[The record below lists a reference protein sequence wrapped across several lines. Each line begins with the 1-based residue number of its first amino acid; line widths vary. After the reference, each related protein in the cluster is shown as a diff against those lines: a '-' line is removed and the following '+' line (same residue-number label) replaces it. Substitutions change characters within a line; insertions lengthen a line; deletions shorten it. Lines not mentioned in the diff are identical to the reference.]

1 MEDIFCGFKSFAV
14 LAVAN
19 FANINSNEYFRLEGY
34 AIGVS
39 SEFDFHAYLSIRLV
53 LNAEVVQY
61 TTTMSVRGVHQ
72 QYEPKC
78 KRIKP
83 QKVSEHGGIFLSRPT
98 TLKKYTLLA
107 HLTIE
112 VAMVL
117 KNKKQ
122 TQFLKQCHYLA
133 SRSSAG
139 NNIHVHTIIHNISSH
154 M

>member
-1 MEDIFCGFKSFAV
+1 MV
-14 LAVAN
+14 
-19 FANINSNEYFRLEGY
+19 GY
-34 AIGVS
+34 
-39 SEFDFHAYLSIRLV
+39 
-53 LNAEVVQY
+53 
-61 TTTMSVRGVHQ
+61 
-72 QYEPKC
+72 
-78 KRIKP
+78 
-83 QKVSEHGGIFLSRPT
+83 FLSRPT

-133 SRSSAG
+133 SRCSAG